1 MVLEFVSCP
10 YPTLLKSLSKIPI
23 LTWNGMGL
31 EGDYETFSVQNIGSV
46 VNRSNFPFFTF
57 VLVCFPS
64 DPCGISLS
72 VNFQLRLP
80 LTHPSNPFILH
91 YSFLDSTYGLK
102 AAFWCLSVVN
112 NQDVCTSVNLL
123 LALCRSDRSPW
134 SFMMMQ
140 FGSKGNSHLATR
152 FGKLA

>member
-1 MVLEFVSCP
+1 MGRPGGQGGVGVCLLSSPYSSQIVS
-10 YPTLLKSLSKIPI
+10 KVPI

-31 EGDYETFSVQNIGSV
+31 EGDHETFSVQNIGSV
-46 VNRSNFPFFTF
+46 VNRSNFPFCTF

-102 AAFWCLSVVN
+102 AAFGCLSVFN
-112 NQDVCTSVNLL
+112 NQDVCTSVSSLIVSSVQG
-123 LALCRSDRSPW
+123 RSLTVELHDDAIWEQR
-134 SFMMMQ
+134 
-140 FGSKGNSHLATR
+140 K
-152 FGKLA
+152 